1 MGIEVTKF
9 WEIESNKKTNRFIFI
24 SSGNPSGKYYILEQQ
39 RERTL
44 VKEQIYSD
52 TDNLKFLKLEGAFK
66 DNAGN
71 FGEVSCINIEHY
83 YIKSSSWIANN
94 KYTRLG
100 FKWKN

>member
-52 TDNLKFLKLEGAFK
+52 TDNLKFFKLVGLQITSIPDWALSGK
-66 DNAGN
+66 
-71 FGEVSCINIEHY
+71 
-83 YIKSSSWIANN
+83 AN
-94 KYTRLG
+94 
-100 FKWKN
+100 

>member
-9 WEIESNKKTNRFIFI
+9 WEIESNKKTNRLLFI

-52 TDNLKFLKLEGAFK
+52 TDNLKFFKLVRLQITSIPDWALSGK
-66 DNAGN
+66 
-71 FGEVSCINIEHY
+71 IN
-83 YIKSSSWIANN
+83 
-94 KYTRLG
+94 
-100 FKWKN
+100 

>member
-52 TDNLKFLKLEGAFK
+52 TDNLKFFKLVGLLITSIPDWALSGK
-66 DNAGN
+66 
-71 FGEVSCINIEHY
+71 IN
-83 YIKSSSWIANN
+83 
-94 KYTRLG
+94 
-100 FKWKN
+100 

>member
-44 VKEQIYSD
+44 VKDQIYSD
-52 TDNLKFLKLEGAFK
+52 TDNLKFLKLVGLQITSIPDRALSGK
-66 DNAGN
+66 
-71 FGEVSCINIEHY
+71 IN
-83 YIKSSSWIANN
+83 
-94 KYTRLG
+94 
-100 FKWKN
+100 

>member
-9 WEIESNKKTNRFIFI
+9 WEIESNKKTYRFIFI

-52 TDNLKFLKLEGAFK
+52 TDNLKFLNLKVPLKTMLVTLEKLKVFK
-66 DNAGN
+66 
-71 FGEVSCINIEHY
+71 INTI
-83 YIKSSSWIANN
+83 
-94 KYTRLG
+94 
-100 FKWKN
+100 

>member
-52 TDNLKFLKLEGAFK
+52 TDNLKFLKLVGLQITSIPDRALSGK
-66 DNAGN
+66 
-71 FGEVSCINIEHY
+71 IN
-83 YIKSSSWIANN
+83 
-94 KYTRLG
+94 
-100 FKWKN
+100 

>member
-9 WEIESNKKTNRFIFI
+9 WEIESNKKTYRFIFI

-52 TDNLKFLKLEGAFK
+52 TDNLKFFKLVGLLITSIPDWALSGK
-66 DNAGN
+66 
-71 FGEVSCINIEHY
+71 IN
-83 YIKSSSWIANN
+83 
-94 KYTRLG
+94 
-100 FKWKN
+100 